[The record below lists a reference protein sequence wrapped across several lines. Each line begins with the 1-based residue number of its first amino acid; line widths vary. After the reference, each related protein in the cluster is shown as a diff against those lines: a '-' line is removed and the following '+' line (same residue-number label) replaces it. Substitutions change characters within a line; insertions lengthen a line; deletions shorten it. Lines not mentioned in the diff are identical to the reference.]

1 MKSMKRKTKSGQAA
15 DSGRKYIYARQLS
28 FLQQAG
34 ATTETQLSLSVEEA
48 EESQEEAIPGPS
60 SAIEPPPRTVD
71 QRQKKRKRDLESAL
85 VDFIQAPIALPPA
98 LTPEPNADRAFF
110 ESLLPSIS
118 SFSEDEK
125 LEFRSEILG
134 IVQRMRQRQQAA
146 VAYTV
151 PLQPSLN
158 MPPILQ
164 HLRHILHTNIL
175 YKLLTLPFRTVRQLS
190 QPMYIQCST
199 LTPICLPYHL
209 PYQPHR
215 NRSMIQPSIYTRIYR
230 NNFIVIYFIINRF
243 CLKMSHFF

>member
-34 ATTETQLSLSVEEA
+34 ATTETQSSLSVEEA

-158 MPPILQ
+158 MPPYPSTSQTYPSHQ
-164 HLRHILHTNIL
+164 HFVQAPHSSPSHRPATVPTNVH
-175 YKLLTLPFRTVRQLS
+175 PMFNPHAHMPPVSPALS
-190 QPMYIQCST
+190 TSSESQHDPAFDIYSNIQ
-199 LTPICLPYHL
+199 
-209 PYQPHR
+209 
-215 NRSMIQPSIYTRIYR
+215 
-230 NNFIVIYFIINRF
+230 
-243 CLKMSHFF
+243 K